1 LAHSVAQRLPPEP
14 YLAERGDVGLDVQ
27 VYLENLEAPPPP
39 EMQQLLGAMHGNPE
53 GMSGFVSTIAGVVSP
68 PEFFGSEN
76 VGRIMAQT
84 GAARSGSSLRSRRPL
99 KLPRGHFIIAPPV
112 NPEEARWLAYRS
124 SPEIRSSRKRSPHM
138 TPSC

>member
-1 LAHSVAQRLPPEP
+1 
-14 YLAERGDVGLDVQ
+14 LDVQ

-84 GAARSGSSLRSRRPL
+84 GAARSGSSLRSRRP
-99 KLPRGHFIIAPPV
+99 
-112 NPEEARWLAYRS
+112 
-124 SPEIRSSRKRSPHM
+124 
-138 TPSC
+138 